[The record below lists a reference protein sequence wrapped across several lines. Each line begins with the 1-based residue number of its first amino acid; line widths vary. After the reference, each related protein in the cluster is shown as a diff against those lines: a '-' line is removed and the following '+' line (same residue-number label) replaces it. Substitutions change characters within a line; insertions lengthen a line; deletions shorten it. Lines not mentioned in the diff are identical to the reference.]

1 MSRTCVTL
9 SSVDGIL
16 TAQSHDRFQR
26 HSRSPTFA
34 LVGQR
39 LAVDSLAVRTYIK
52 EWVCLVYVE
61 HLAGFGVVAVGRNGL
76 STDDTLS
83 LHLP

>member
-1 MSRTCVTL
+1 M
-9 SSVDGIL
+9 
-16 TAQSHDRFQR
+16 
-26 HSRSPTFA
+26 
-34 LVGQR
+34 GQR